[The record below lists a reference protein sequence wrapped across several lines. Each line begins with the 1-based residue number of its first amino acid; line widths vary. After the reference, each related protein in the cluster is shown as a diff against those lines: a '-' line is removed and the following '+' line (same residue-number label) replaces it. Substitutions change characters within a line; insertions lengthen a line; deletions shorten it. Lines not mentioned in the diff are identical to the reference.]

1 MWTTRHQAETE
12 VAPEH
17 VWATIRDLHTGQLT
31 LTGGDRFEMHGPFE
45 VGSQLSV
52 TPAGQD
58 TFRSTITELVENE
71 RYADSTEFGGLSL
84 VFRHTLEPTG
94 SGTVV
99 THELVIDGPAADEM
113 APELGPQISAD
124 FPEQLQALLAAA
136 ARRG

>member
-1 MWTTRHQAETE
+1 
-12 VAPEH
+12 
-17 VWATIRDLHTGQLT
+17 
-31 LTGGDRFEMHGPFE
+31 MHDPFE

-94 SGTVV
+94 AGTVV